1 MDLRQRRLTAAQI
14 DVVKMFIQQR
24 KLAYQPFE
32 FTDTLQVGEGQ
43 RFRDGEFADRCGTVL
58 WDDHPTDV
66 ADLITKD
73 PAAFREANR
82 ELRRIYDFIV
92 DFIVENV
99 GDDVKNLSFAEFGC
113 NTGYFLHS
121 LAALGA
127 RKTIGYDFTENGAMF
142 RWFNEVLGIPAG
154 RNEFRFAEWDSLN
167 HRVQHATFE
176 EADVCMSIA
185 VTCHLADP
193 LHHLAFLCSKARR
206 AVFFWCPVNYNDNEG
221 LSISF
226 GTPGMY
232 PNSLSFPIDIDN
244 NVRLSPALIR
254 LTLERCGFGK
264 LIEIEPPAVSSEFDG
279 WFRSQLGYVAL
290 RTSAPAT
297 VYTNGRTR
305 RKIPG
310 DALISMKPAGET
322 PSRVESDAVA
332 DQFDED
338 SEDQLPVLVDHDY
351 RGFNIVRFR
360 TEFIALDRGL
370 GAIDVA
376 QVDEAWLTANATARK
391 ACIGNSLDDVK
402 RQIDHW
408 TIDKLQSSVQ
418 QLQGRMSAVRRIK
431 RLFRLESPPKV
442 KVR

>member
-1 MDLRQRRLTAAQI
+1 MDLRQRHLTAAQL
-14 DVVKMFIQQR
+14 DDVKMFIRQR

-32 FTDTLQVGEGQ
+32 FSDTLQVGEGQ

-58 WDDHPTDV
+58 WESHPAEV

-82 ELRRIYDFIV
+82 ELRRIYDGIV
-92 DFIVENV
+92 DFIVRNA
-99 GDDVKNLSFAEFGC
+99 GDDVTNLSFAEFGC

-121 LAALGA
+121 LAARGA
-127 RKTIGYDFTENGAMF
+127 RKTTGYDFTENSAVF

-167 HRVQHATFE
+167 HRVRHATFD

-206 AVFFWCPVNYNDNEG
+206 AVFFWCPVNFKDNDG

-226 GTPGMY
+226 GTPGKY

-244 NVRLSPALIR
+244 DVRLSPALIR

-264 LIEIEPPAVSSEFDG
+264 LRVEIEHFPPSVPGSMAG
-279 WFRSQLGYVAL
+279 LKSQLGFVAL
-290 RTSAPAT
+290 RTSSPAT

-305 RKIPG
+305 RKIPS
-310 DALISMKPAGET
+310 DALVSAET
-322 PSRVESDAVA
+322 TTAETHWDLESDDSAH
-332 DQFDED
+332 QFAEETHRKFNCRFWWSIIIAASISCAAKETKSWHWTRCWVRSTSPRLKRRGWRRTRSRTERSA
-338 SEDQLPVLVDHDY
+338 SENQWTTSSG
-351 RGFNIVRFR
+351 RSTTGQSISSCIRFR
-360 TEFIALDRGL
+360 NFK
-370 GAIDVA
+370 
-376 QVDEAWLTANATARK
+376 VD
-391 ACIGNSLDDVK
+391 
-402 RQIDHW
+402 
-408 TIDKLQSSVQ
+408 
-418 QLQGRMSAVRRIK
+418 SAH
-431 RLFRLESPPKV
+431 
-442 KVR
+442 